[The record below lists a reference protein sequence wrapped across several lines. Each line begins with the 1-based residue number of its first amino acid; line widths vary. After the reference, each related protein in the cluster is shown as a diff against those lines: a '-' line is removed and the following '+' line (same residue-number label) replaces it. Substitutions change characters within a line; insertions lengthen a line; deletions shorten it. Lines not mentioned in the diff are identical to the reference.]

1 MTRSSPARRSQL
13 PSSPDRAFLSRFLS
27 DDRNNEDSHLD
38 ALAAAQVQHER
49 VREAAIR
56 VYELHELQEKR
67 KRILEEQ
74 KKEEERLK
82 VEAESAAEA
91 HRLNELRAK
100 SVPKPAPVPEP
111 QPPPPEKKPETQ
123 RETKLEAPK
132 PEPAKPEPAKQPV
145 PESSPSPASNA
156 SPSIQT
162 NGGLFNVKSAETKSP
177 APIQQAPTPAAATAA
192 KPNGVPPAATPKP
205 QEAKPVQNDSPRK
218 ALADRYAQIHQEL
231 KKLRKHLTDEAK
243 RPESPLKGKLGQA
256 RRDIRMA
263 IGQLTGS
270 KGANSQPVRS
280 DCLPHAIL
288 RALLT
293 SSSRVRSWR
302 P

>member
-13 PSSPDRAFLSRFLS
+13 PSSPDRAFLSKFLS

-38 ALAAAQVQHER
+38 ALAAAQVQHDR

-56 VYELHELQEKR
+56 VYELHELEEKR

-82 VEAESAAEA
+82 AEAESAAEA

-100 SVPKPAPVPEP
+100 SVPKPAPIPEP
-111 QPPPPEKKPETQ
+111 QPLPEKKPQTKP
-123 RETKLEAPK
+123 ETKLEAPK
-132 PEPAKPEPAKQPV
+132 VEPAKSEPAKQPV
-145 PESSPSPASNA
+145 PESRSSPASNA
-156 SPSIQT
+156 LPPTQT
-162 NGGLFNVKSAETKSP
+162 NGSLFNVKPAETKSP
-177 APIQQAPTPAAATAA
+177 ASVEQAPTSTAVTAA
-192 KPNGVPPAATPKP
+192 KSNGVPPAAPPKS
-205 QEAKPVQNDSPRK
+205 QEAKPVQTDSPRK
-218 ALADRYAQIHQEL
+218 ALADRYTQIHQEL

-280 DCLPHAIL
+280 ICPF
-288 RALLT
+288 
-293 SSSRVRSWR
+293 SRNNNIC
-302 P
+302 

>member
-1 MTRSSPARRSQL
+1 L

-74 KKEEERLK
+74 KKEEERLNA
-82 VEAESAAEA
+82 EAESAAEA

-100 SVPKPAPVPEP
+100 SVPKPAPLPEP
-111 QPPPPEKKPETQ
+111 QPIPEKKPETKP
-123 RETKLEAPK
+123 ETKLEAPK
-132 PEPAKPEPAKQPV
+132 PEPAKSEPAKQPV
-145 PESSPSPASNA
+145 PESRPSPAS
-156 SPSIQT
+156 SSFPPTQT
-162 NGGLFNVKSAETKSP
+162 NGGLFNVKPAETKAP
-177 APIQQAPTPAAATAA
+177 APVQQALTPAAATAA
-192 KPNGVPPAATPKP
+192 KANGVPPAATPKP
-205 QEAKPVQNDSPRK
+205 QETNPIQNDSPRK
-218 ALADRYAQIHQEL
+218 ALADRYTQIHQEL

-270 KGANSQPVRS
+270 KGANSQPVCS
-280 DCLPHAIL
+280 DCP
-288 RALLT
+288 
-293 SSSRVRSWR
+293 SSRSNELC
-302 P
+302 